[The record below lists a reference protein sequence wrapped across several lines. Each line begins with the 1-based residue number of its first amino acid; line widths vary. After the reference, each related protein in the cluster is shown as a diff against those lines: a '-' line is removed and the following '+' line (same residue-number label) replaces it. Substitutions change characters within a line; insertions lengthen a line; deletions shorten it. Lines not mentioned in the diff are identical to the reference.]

1 MRATAAIRLKLRRQV
16 GRILHPITSQPIKRR
31 TSTSHTAAM
40 INTAITAQRQTLPY
54 FTPLQKPEKSLL
66 VVKDLFCLRRRHGD
80 VGRRDRHDRLE
91 VVGGHRRHPH

>member
-1 MRATAAIRLKLRRQV
+1 MRATAAIRLKLRQT
-16 GRILHPITSQPIKRR
+16 GRILNPITSQPIKRR
-31 TSTSHTAAM
+31 TPSHSAAM

-66 VVKDLFCLRRRHGD
+66 VVKDLFCLRRRHGH